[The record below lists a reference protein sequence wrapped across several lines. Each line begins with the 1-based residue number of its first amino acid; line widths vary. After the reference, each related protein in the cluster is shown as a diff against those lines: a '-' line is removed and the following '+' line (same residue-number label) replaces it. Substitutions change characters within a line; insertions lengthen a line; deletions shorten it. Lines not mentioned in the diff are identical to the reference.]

1 MRLLMPA
8 CDRVTGPAQVLCQ
21 VLLHLHRRLERP
33 AVASLLPQEPVATAS
48 AEEVVVVSDSVQD
61 EPHREQEASPYQQ
74 PKHRLYCCL
83 HSSSP
88 LRRHGRHW

>member
-1 MRLLMPA
+1 MTITAGNITIMVRDMDKSTYDTA
-8 CDRVTGPAQVLCQ
+8 ASNG
-21 VLLHLHRRLERP
+21 P